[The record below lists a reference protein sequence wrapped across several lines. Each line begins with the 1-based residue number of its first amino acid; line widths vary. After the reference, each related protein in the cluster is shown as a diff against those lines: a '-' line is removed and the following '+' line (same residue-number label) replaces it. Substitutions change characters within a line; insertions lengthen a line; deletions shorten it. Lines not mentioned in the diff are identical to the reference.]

1 MRLDGETIVFEKPQ
15 DRIDMEEAL
24 LRVINTWEQAPR
36 GIRLIYY
43 QLIAKRAAID
53 AQTHA
58 DLERNINAQS
68 DAQTHRGTIGGQEA
82 PGSETKAAGGK

>member
-1 MRLDGETIVFEKPQ
+1 MRLDGETIVFDKPQ

-53 AQTHA
+53 AKTHA
-58 DLERNINAQS
+58 DIERNVNAQS
-68 DAQTHRGTIGGQEA
+68 DAQNVRGGIR
-82 PGSETKAAGGK
+82 GS